1 MRPVNIDQI
10 VGDQTAIA
18 LERLLPVDIGRGVP
32 LIDLGLLVEAPHV
45 RLFAV
50 VDMVEIGDIANVDV
64 VPTLHAVPP
73 EPIEMNHSASARIC
87 NSRRERV
94 ASPRLPGPFLGR
106 VISAAA
112 PSGPPRC

>member
-1 MRPVNIDQI
+1 LRLGQPVPEFRPVNVDQI

-18 LERLLPVDIGRGVP
+18 LERLLPVDIRRGVP

-50 VDMVEIGDIANVDV
+50 VDMVEIGDVANVDV

-73 EPIEMNHSASARIC
+73 ESVE
-87 NSRRERV
+87 
-94 ASPRLPGPFLGR
+94 
-106 VISAAA
+106 
-112 PSGPPRC
+112 